1 MLVILKE
8 RGDVKEKLGILKIS
22 DDNTLIE
29 IVKHRKFKEGD
40 TFHISKLQQLITS
53 VRKD

>member
-8 RGDVKEKLGILKIS
+8 RGDVREKIGILKIS
-22 DDNTLIE
+22 DDFKTVTV
-29 IVKHRKFKEGD
+29 VKHPAFEEGD
-40 TFHISKLQQLITS
+40 EHHISTLQHLITS